1 MSEANAVVPKAASG
15 VEGLD
20 EVLLGGLIRNRFYLL
35 EGKPGTGKTT
45 IAIQLLMA
53 AAQRGEK
60 ALYITLSETRGE
72 LLYTIRSH
80 GWAIPELFEISEL
93 LPAETLLDEGQQQS
107 LLYSADLELD
117 EAIKKI
123 FAEIDRVQP
132 ALLVLDS
139 LSEIRLLAQSSL
151 RYRRKILSL
160 KHYFARH
167 DVTVLALDDL
177 TVDLDDQTVHSI
189 AHGVIA
195 LEELVPTYGAERRRL
210 RVVKYRSTTYRGGF
224 HDFAIRTGGVVV
236 FPRLRAMEHK
246 SMFARRMASSGNAEL
261 DQLAGGGFERGTT
274 ALILGPAGTGKS
286 NLSMSFAAAAVA
298 RGEHVAVFVF
308 DEEVRL
314 LQERSAGLGIDLDAL
329 FATGLLSIEQIDPA
343 EISPGEFAARVR
355 QHVER
360 DAPTMV
366 VIDSLNGYQAAMPE
380 EHFLLLHMHELVQYL
395 NRLGV
400 STFITMA
407 QHGLVGDM
415 RSPVDVTYLA
425 DTVVLLRFFE
435 AAGSVRRAI
444 SILKKR
450 GGAHENSIREYT
462 FGPNGVRLTGPLEG
476 FQGILRGVPQFIDTS
491 ALAEPK
497 GA

>member
-1 MSEANAVVPKAASG
+1 MGEATTPMTRAQSG

-20 EVLLGGLIRNRFYLL
+20 EVLLGGFIRNRFYLL

-45 IAIQLLMA
+45 IATQVLMA
-53 AAQRGEK
+53 AARRGER
-60 ALYITLSETRGE
+60 ALYITLSETREE
-72 LLYTIRSH
+72 LLDTMRSH
-80 GWAIPELFEISEL
+80 GWSLPEGFDIVEL

-117 EAIKKI
+117 EATKKI
-123 FAEIDRVQP
+123 FAEIDRVRP
-132 ALLVLDS
+132 TILVLDS

-177 TVDLDDQTVHSI
+177 TVDVDDQTVHSI

-195 LEELVPTYGAERRRL
+195 LEEMVPIYGAERRRL
-210 RVVKYRSTTYRGGF
+210 RVVKYRSTVYRGGF

-246 SMFARRMASSGNAEL
+246 TTFEKRVASSGNAEL
-261 DQLAGGGFERGTT
+261 DKLAGGGFERGTT

-298 RGEHVAVFVF
+298 RGEHVALFVF

-314 LQERSAGLGIDLDAL
+314 LKERAAGLGVDLERL

-355 QHVER
+355 RHVER
-360 DAPTMV
+360 DSLTMV

-395 NRLGV
+395 NRRGV
-400 STFITMA
+400 STFINMA

-415 RSPVDVTYLA
+415 KSPVDVTYLA
-425 DTVVLLRFFE
+425 DTVILLRFFE
-435 AAGSVRRAI
+435 AAGAVRRAI

-450 GGAHENSIREYT
+450 GGPHENTIREYT
-462 FGPNGVRLTGPLEG
+462 FGPNGIRLSAALSG
-476 FQGILRGVPQFIDTS
+476 FQGILRGVPQFIDGRERPGQ
-491 ALAEPK
+491 ADE
-497 GA
+497 